1 MSTLTTLTLTEAK
14 LFRRDG
20 VSLFF
25 GLLFPPLLLLVLGAF
40 FPGFRAA
47 NADLGGLRLI
57 DVYLPIVL
65 VLTLATPALSTLPT
79 YIATYRERGVLRRM
93 ATTPVGAS
101 SVLGAQ
107 LALNVGVAVV
117 AATLTAAVAAI
128 GFNVDVFGNP
138 LSVLVAFAV
147 TAAAMFSIGL
157 IIAAL
162 APRASVA
169 TGIGMAAYFPA
180 LFFAGVYFPRDAMSD
195 ALRSVSDATPAG
207 SGVQAIQD
215 ALAGQWPQPFNLAI
229 LAIWIVVA
237 GAVAVRLFK
246 WQ

>member
-93 ATTPVGAS
+93 ATTPSAFRP
-101 SVLGAQ
+101 
-107 LALNVGVAVV
+107 VAINK
-117 AATLTAAVAAI
+117 AEYH
-128 GFNVDVFGNP
+128 
-138 LSVLVAFAV
+138 S
-147 TAAAMFSIGL
+147 
-157 IIAAL
+157 
-162 APRASVA
+162 
-169 TGIGMAAYFPA
+169 
-180 LFFAGVYFPRDAMSD
+180 
-195 ALRSVSDATPAG
+195 
-207 SGVQAIQD
+207 
-215 ALAGQWPQPFNLAI
+215 
-229 LAIWIVVA
+229 
-237 GAVAVRLFK
+237 
-246 WQ
+246 

>member
-1 MSTLTTLTLTEAK
+1 M
-14 LFRRDG
+14 R
-20 VSLFF
+20 
-25 GLLFPPLLLLVLGAF
+25 
-40 FPGFRAA
+40 
-47 NADLGGLRLI
+47 
-57 DVYLPIVL
+57 
-65 VLTLATPALSTLPT
+65 
-79 YIATYRERGVLRRM
+79 
-93 ATTPVGAS
+93 AS

-157 IIAAL
+157 VIAAL